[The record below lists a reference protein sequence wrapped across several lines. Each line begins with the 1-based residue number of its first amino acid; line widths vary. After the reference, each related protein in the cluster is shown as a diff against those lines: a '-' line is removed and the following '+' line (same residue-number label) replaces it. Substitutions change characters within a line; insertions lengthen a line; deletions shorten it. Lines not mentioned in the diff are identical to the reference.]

1 MNEFVLTQQHRL
13 ILLGASLVITCA
25 FLGYTLI
32 TWYDDW
38 QLSHA
43 PLPTYHLPKQTDKAA
58 LIEMLPEQHL
68 FGQGLTPMGEMP
80 ISNLQL
86 RVMGI
91 SKGMNENSAT
101 SQALIAI
108 ADGASKVYK
117 IGDSLPD
124 GVKIY
129 AIAADAVVL
138 ENDGRLEKLPL
149 PRETLVFKPRQTLE

>member
-1 MNEFVLTQQHRL
+1 MTEFVLTQQHRL
-13 ILLGASLVITCA
+13 AVLVLSLAVTSL
-25 FLGYTLI
+25 FFGYTLI
-32 TWYDDW
+32 TWYGDW

-43 PLPTYHLPKQTDKAA
+43 PLPAYPLPKQANKAA
-58 LIEMLPEQHL
+58 LIDDLPEQHL

-91 SKGMNENSAT
+91 SKGMGENSAT
-101 SQALIAI
+101 SKALIAI
-108 ADGASKVYK
+108 AGGSSKVYR
-117 IGDSLPD
+117 IGDALPD

-138 ENDGRLEKLPL
+138 ENEGRLEKLPL
-149 PRETLVFKPRQTLE
+149 PRAALVFKPRQTLE

>member
-1 MNEFVLTQQHRL
+1 MIEFVLSQQHRL
-13 ILLGASLVITCA
+13 ILLGFSLLATSLL
-25 FLGYTLI
+25 FGYTAY
-32 TWYDDW
+32 TWHQDW
-38 QLSHA
+38 QISHA
-43 PLPTYHLPKQTDKAA
+43 PLPAYRLPKQANKAL
-58 LIEMLPEQHL
+58 LIENLPQAHL

-80 ISNLQL
+80 ITNLQL

-91 SKGMNENSAT
+91 SKGVDENSTA
-101 SQALIAI
+101 SKALIAI
-108 ADGASKVYK
+108 AGGQSKVYQ

-138 ENDGRLEKLPL
+138 ENAGRLEKLPL

>member
-13 ILLGASLVITCA
+13 ILLGASLVLTCIL
-25 FLGYTLI
+25 LGYALL
-32 TWYDDW
+32 TWYGDW

-43 PLPTYHLPKQTDKAA
+43 PLPAFQLPRQNANVA
-58 LIEMLPEQHL
+58 LVEMLPEQHL

-80 ISNLQL
+80 ISNLEL

-91 SKGMNENSAT
+91 SKGMNENST
-101 SQALIAI
+101 SSQALIAI
-108 ADGASKVYK
+108 AGGASKVYK
-117 IGDSLPD
+117 IGDALPD

-149 PRETLVFKPRQTLE
+149 PREALVFKPRHTLE